1 MCDAKTNF
9 GKQDGVDLRD
19 LMKAQFDNLHTLIDA
34 NDKAYNQRFE
44 NNTEATKAALASADR
59 AVIKAEAATEKR
71 FDNVNEF
78 RNTLADQQRTFI
90 PKAEAELSFRG
101 IVDRIDKLE
110 NGQISNQSKG
120 FGINQGIGW
129 IIGIIGT
136 IIGVVSFIINNSK

>member
-1 MCDAKTNF
+1 MCDAKSF
-9 GKQDGVDLRD
+9 SKEDGVGLRD

-90 PKAEAELSFRG
+90 PRAEAQLSFEG
-101 IVDRIDKLE
+101 IVGRLDKLE
-110 NGQISNQSKG
+110 TGQVANQNKG
-120 FGINQGIGW
+120 LGINQGIGW
-129 IIGIIGT
+129 IIGIIAT
-136 IIGVVSFIINNSK
+136 VIAVVSFIINNSK